1 MINHVPVTSCS
12 LILTEGC
19 NLNCTYCFEK
29 DKDHKAIMTK
39 EIARQS
45 VDFLVKEALT
55 TSEKHF
61 HMTYFGGEPLLNMPV
76 IRDSF
81 DYAVEQAK
89 LNDLKFD
96 CMIITNATIYNEEV
110 ESFMIHWYNTLGEIR
125 LQLSIDGI
133 PSIQDINRVTHAGA
147 GSSKQVE
154 ETVAKFVNLFKTHHI
169 PMHNFSVHSVLTKQS
184 MPYVVD
190 SYKYFKSLGI
200 DNIWNMPLHEEE
212 WEDQDVEEFKTQLT
226 QITEFIYD
234 ECIKAKNDMAFNQ
247 YASISRCNLER
258 PDKPCAAGCNFITI
272 THDGQFYPCHHF
284 YFADK
289 ELRLG
294 SLEEGVQDDQR
305 MLFVDYS
312 SANLF
317 GDKSCE
323 SCANKRC
330 YTCIAANYAANG
342 NMLIGFPGYCKL
354 SRAEDEIRIALSL
367 RLEKAGVHR
376 SPFSNGSNKKSC
388 SCNSDGNHEC
398 SCGNNEALLEEVL
411 KDREFLRET
420 VKLMD
425 GNIQTLA
432 QRLSEMDEKVNSLL
446 DVVTLVAQVL
456 VAQTG
461 GEQNNE

>member
-1 MINHVPVTSCS
+1 MIKHVPVTSCS

-39 EIARQS
+39 ETARQA
-45 VDFLVKEALT
+45 VDFLVKEAVDA
-55 TSEKHF
+55 SEKHI
-61 HMTYFGGEPLLNMPV
+61 HITYFGGEPLLNIAV

-81 DYAVEQAK
+81 DYAVEQARLNK
-89 LNDLKFD
+89 LDFD
-96 CMIITNATIYNEEV
+96 CMIITNATIYNQEV
-110 ESFMIHWYNTLGEIR
+110 EDFVLHWYETLGEVR
-125 LQLSIDGI
+125 LQLSIDGV
-133 PSIQDINRVTHAGA
+133 PSIQDKNRVDYAGK
-147 GSSKQVE
+147 GSSDKVE
-154 ETVAKFVNLFKTHHI
+154 EAVAKFTALFKAHKI
-169 PMHNFSVHSVLTKQS
+169 PMHNFSVHSVLTKTSIGS
-184 MPYVVD
+184 MVD
-190 SYKYFKSLGI
+190 NYDYFKSLGI
-200 DNIWNMPLHEEE
+200 DSIWNMPLHEEE
-212 WEDQDVEEFKTQLT
+212 WDDQDVEIFKDQLHIISDKVFK
-226 QITEFIYD
+226 QCVE
-234 ECIKAKNDMAFNQ
+234 EKNDLAFKQ

-289 ELRLG
+289 ELRIG
-294 SLEEGVQDDQR
+294 SLEEGIQDDQR

-323 SCANKRC
+323 SCNNKRC

-354 SRAEDEIRIALSL
+354 SRAEDEIRIDLSL

-376 SPFSNGSNKKSC
+376 SPFSNGVSKKSC
-388 SCNSDGNHEC
+388 SCDSDGSHEC
-398 SCGNNEALLEEVL
+398 SCGNNEAVLEEVL

-425 GNIQTLA
+425 SNIQTLS
-432 QRLSEMDEKVNSLL
+432 QRLVDMDEKVNSLL
-446 DVVTLVAQVL
+446 DVVTLVAQLL
-456 VAQTG
+456 VSQSG